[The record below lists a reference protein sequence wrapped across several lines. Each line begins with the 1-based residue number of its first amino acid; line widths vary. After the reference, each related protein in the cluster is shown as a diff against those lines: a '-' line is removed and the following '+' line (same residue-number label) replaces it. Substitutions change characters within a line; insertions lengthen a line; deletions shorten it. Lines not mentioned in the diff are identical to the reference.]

1 MLKKYKSQIFQS
13 VKNLIK
19 EKKLREKNINSKT
32 LSLSAPIFDDKEI
45 NNLIGT
51 LLGGWISLGPK
62 VKSFEKKFASKIGC
76 KYGVATNSGS
86 SANLIVLEALKKK
99 YKLKKGDEVILPAS
113 TFATVVTPIIQ
124 VGLKPV
130 FVDVDLNTMNISPSE
145 IKKAITNKTKIIL
158 VVHTLGLSADM
169 PSILKIA
176 KQKNI
181 IIFEDCCEAHGSKLK
196 NKYTG
201 SWGLI
206 SAFSFFVAHNMTTGE
221 GGIICTNDKEL
232 KDLCCSFRE
241 FGRIKQSN
249 LTSKRYFSSRNLK
262 DYDKRYVFENIG
274 YNMRMNDLSASLG
287 IEQLKKLEKFNRI
300 RIKNAKYLHS
310 KLKLN
315 FNDYFEFPS
324 MVFNQSNSF
333 YTFPILLKKNN
344 KFSRKD
350 LCLFLEKYKIE
361 TRPMMAGCLP
371 DQPAL
376 KKVKYMK
383 IGNLRNSK
391 IIRDRVFFIGI
402 HPLLGKKNFDYL
414 IDILKIFFK
423 K

>member
-1 MLKKYKSQIFQS
+1 MLKKHKSQIFRS
-13 VKNLIK
+13 VKNIFK
-19 EKKLREKNINSKT
+19 EKKSKKNKINYKS
-32 LSLSAPIFDDKEI
+32 LSLSAPIFDHKEI
-45 NNLIGT
+45 NNLIDS
-51 LLGGWISLGPK
+51 LLSGWISLGPK
-62 VKSFEKKFASKIGC
+62 VKLFEKKFASKIGC
-76 KYGVATNSGS
+76 KYGIATNSGS

-130 FVDVDLNTMNISPSE
+130 FVDVDLNTMNISPNE
-145 IKKAITNKTKIIL
+145 IKKAITKKTKIIL

-169 PSILKIA
+169 PSIIKIA
-176 KQKNI
+176 KQKKI
-181 IIFEDCCEAHGSKLK
+181 LIFEDCCEAHGSKLK
-196 NKYTG
+196 NKFTG

-241 FGRIKQSN
+241 FGRIKQNNLVSN
-249 LTSKRYFSSRNLK
+249 RYFSSRNLK

-300 RIKNAKYLHS
+300 RIKNAKYLYS
-310 KLKLN
+310 KLQLN
-315 FNDYFEFPS
+315 FDDYFEFPS
-324 MVFNQSNSF
+324 MIFNKSNTF
-333 YTFPILLKKNN
+333 YTFPILLKENIE
-344 KFSRKD
+344 FSRKD
-350 LCLFLEKYKIE
+350 LCLFLETYKIE

-376 KKVKYMK
+376 KKIKYK
-383 IGNLRNSK
+383 IIGNLRNSK

-402 HPLLGKKNFDYL
+402 HPLLDNKNFDYF
-414 IDILKIFFK
+414 IDVLKKFFK